1 MEFFE
6 KLDSRVKK
14 ISSRLCVGID
24 PHSTEFGPGNFSA
37 SSVLDFC
44 VKIVDETAPFAAAF
58 KINSAFFEALGSEG
72 WRNLEILTQKIRDL
86 EIPIILDCKRG
97 DIGSTAEAYAT
108 AFFEKLVFSDSVTL
122 SPFLGRDSIA
132 PFLKFP
138 GRGVF
143 ILCKT
148 SNPGSCDFQTL
159 TLQNGEPFFLEI
171 PKVFCTPG
179 NEGKIGLVVGATDP
193 ASLKMVSEIFPG
205 FWILAPGLGAQG
217 GDLHA
222 AVAGAGPHA
231 LFPIS
236 RGIYKNGNFRE
247 NAEKFRDALNS
258 V

>member
-6 KLDSRVKK
+6 KLERRVKM
-14 ISSRLCVGID
+14 ISSKLCVGID
-24 PHSTEFGPGNFSA
+24 PHASEFEPGNFS
-37 SSVLDFC
+37 SDSVLEFC
-44 VKIVDETAPFAAAF
+44 LEIVNQTAPFAAAF
-58 KINSAFFEALGSEG
+58 KINSAFFEALGAEG
-72 WRNLEILTQKIRDL
+72 WKNLEILTRKIKDL

-108 AFFEKLVFSDSVTL
+108 AFFEKFIFSDSVTL
-122 SPFLGRDSIA
+122 SPFLGRDSVA

-159 TLQNGEPFFLEI
+159 TLQDGSPLFMHI
-171 PKVFCTPG
+171 PKIFCTPG

-193 ASLKMVSEIFPG
+193 SSLKMVSEKFPG

-217 GDLHA
+217 GDLKA
-222 AVAGAGPHA
+222 AVAAAGPRA
-231 LFPIS
+231 IFPVS